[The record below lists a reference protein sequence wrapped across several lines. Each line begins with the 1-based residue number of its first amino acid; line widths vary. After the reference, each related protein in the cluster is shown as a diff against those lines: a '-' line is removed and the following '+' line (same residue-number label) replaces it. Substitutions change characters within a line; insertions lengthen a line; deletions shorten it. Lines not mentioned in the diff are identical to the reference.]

1 MTKQVR
7 WALGLWLVLA
17 VVVFNV
23 VFDWQTRLAGF
34 KFAGAQVGRHAT
46 GQPLPTINEG
56 FTPMVRAAA
65 VRSSGWFGLILGT
78 GVIAIAAASRMKK

>member
-7 WALGLWLVLA
+7 WALGLWTVLA

-23 VFDWQTRLAGF
+23 VFDWQTRLAGLE
-34 KFAGAQVGRHAT
+34 FAWAQAERHAS
-46 GQPLPTINEG
+46 GQPLPTLNEA

-65 VRSSGWFGLILGT
+65 VRSSAWFGLILGT
-78 GVIAIAAASRMKK
+78 GAIAIVAASRTKK

>member
-1 MTKQVR
+1 MTRQLR
-7 WALGLWLVLA
+7 WALGLWAVLA

-23 VFDWQTRLAGF
+23 VFDWQTRIAGLE
-34 KFAGAQVGRHAT
+34 FAGTQAGRHAS

-65 VRSSGWFGLILGT
+65 VRGSVWFGLILGT
-78 GVIAIAAASRMKK
+78 GVVATAAASRTKK